1 MDINTVNASN
11 ATTAK
16 IEVGASAIKFR
27 TEQDSE
33 LNPNA
38 IIQAVDE
45 SQKAEEA
52 KGDKPQQ
59 SPEDMQKL
67 VAELSDMMSVMR
79 KGLEFKID
87 EDSGTNIVSVMDVD
101 SGDIIRQIP
110 NEEALELAQKLS
122 EVTGLLMKTEA

>member
-16 IEVGASAIKFR
+16 IDIGASAIKFR
-27 TEQDSE
+27 AEQDPE
-33 LNPNA
+33 LSPNA

-45 SQKAEEA
+45 SQKAEDS
-52 KGDKPQQ
+52 KDDKPQQ
-59 SPEDMQKL
+59 SPEEMQKL

-79 KGLEFKID
+79 KGLAFKID

-101 SGDIIRQIP
+101 SGDVIRQIP

>member
-27 TEQDSE
+27 TEQGSE

-45 SQKAEEA
+45 SQKAEDE
-52 KGDKPQQ
+52 KDDKPQQ
-59 SPEDMQKL
+59 SPEEMQKL

-79 KGLEFKID
+79 KGLAFKID